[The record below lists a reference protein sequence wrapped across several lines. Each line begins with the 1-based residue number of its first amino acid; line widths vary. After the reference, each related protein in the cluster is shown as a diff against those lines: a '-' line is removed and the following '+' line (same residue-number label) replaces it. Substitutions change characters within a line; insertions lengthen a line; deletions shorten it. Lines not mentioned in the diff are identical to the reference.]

1 MSRASSVT
9 LSCHRFFGPIRRPI
23 GSKVLKLHAVS
34 RGIRPVAQS
43 ASHMASA
50 ENPLPPR
57 NPSCDL
63 IRLHDFE
70 IDNDNPQSRRRFFFL
85 PLNELVVNLASSKL
99 GNLEKIA
106 NFLRNASHSQGLE
119 ACGSSANSKPEKYQS
134 AADRLRRW
142 LSNSQSRKPKLAVM
156 RSVLLVSALR
166 VRCPTQRASSAAW
179 KRNQRHMVLFKAYRF
194 GGIPP

>member
-1 MSRASSVT
+1 MRSDDISSLTRCSELGT
-9 LSCHRFFGPIRRPI
+9 LLR
-23 GSKVLKLHAVS
+23 
-34 RGIRPVAQS
+34 
-43 ASHMASA
+43 
-50 ENPLPPR
+50 
-57 NPSCDL
+57 
-63 IRLHDFE
+63 DFE

-142 LSNSQSRKPKLAVM
+142 LSNRTA
-156 RSVLLVSALR
+156 
-166 VRCPTQRASSAAW
+166 
-179 KRNQRHMVLFKAYRF
+179 
-194 GGIPP
+194 GGQN